1 MSKFVDSNIDDF
13 FELFVL
19 ISVSHHS
26 TDHSHVEL
34 HVDGG
39 EMHPITPF
47 NLTGTSSG
55 DPTGPPIVGGGG
67 INVDIGVSDTG
78 VEPIVFSW
86 NSDITTISD
95 FHS

>member
-1 MSKFVDSNIDDF
+1 VSKFVDSNIDDF

-26 TDHSHVEL
+26 SDHSHVEL
-34 HVDGG
+34 DIDSG

-47 NLTGTSSG
+47 DLTGTSSG

-67 INVDIGVSDTG
+67 INVDIGVGDTG

-86 NSDITTISD
+86 DSDITTITD